1 MIPTVPPRILLDIET
16 QRDFFLPGGSCYTR
30 GARGAARRIYEL
42 FRWARRNRIPVI
54 STVLRV
60 RPNERGPL
68 APVPHCID
76 GSRGEQKL
84 SRTVLPRRIN
94 LGLRNTTD
102 LPADL
107 WNYQQILFEKRCTDL
122 FLHARAERLIT
133 ELPMTTFVICGAGVA
148 GGIVQ
153 AAIGLRFRG
162 FEVILASDAV
172 LDLGDPLAEMAY
184 RRMAA
189 KGVVFARTWEILP
202 PPTPAE
208 NQADA
213 EDGPRRCGAGD
224 AKSVLIV
231 QD

>member
-1 MIPTVPPRILLDIET
+1 MIQTVPSRILLDIET
-16 QRDFFLPGGSCYTR
+16 QRDFFLPGGSCYKR
-30 GARGAARRIYEL
+30 GARGVARRIYQL
-42 FRWARRNRIPVI
+42 FRWARGERIPVI

-68 APVPHCID
+68 ARVPHCID

-84 SRTVLPRRIN
+84 PRTVLPRRIN

-107 WNYQQILFEKRCTDL
+107 LNYQQIIFEKRYADL

-148 GGIVQ
+148 GGIAQ
-153 AAIGLRFRG
+153 TAIGLRFRG
-162 FEVILASDAV
+162 FDVILATDAV
-172 LDLGDPLAEMAY
+172 LDLAHPLAEMAY

-189 KGVVFARTWEILP
+189 KGVVFAETWQIVSPQLRQRTKP
-202 PPTPAE
+202 MRKTAPGGAVQATP
-208 NQADA
+208 N
-213 EDGPRRCGAGD
+213 P
-224 AKSVLIV
+224 S
-231 QD
+231 